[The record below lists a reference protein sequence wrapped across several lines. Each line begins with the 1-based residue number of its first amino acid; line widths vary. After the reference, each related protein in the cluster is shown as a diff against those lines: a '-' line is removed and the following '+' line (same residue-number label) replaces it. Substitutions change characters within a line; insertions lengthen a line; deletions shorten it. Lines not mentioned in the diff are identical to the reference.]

1 MKPHVFEW
9 SVVPFVLSHPA
20 AGFTA
25 DMNPHI
31 ALFKRK
37 HDTTSNYNVLL
48 LASYSTCLPQEGTEL
63 K

>member
-1 MKPHVFEW
+1 MFEW
-9 SVVPFVLSHPA
+9 SVVPFVLSHMA
-20 AGFTA
+20 AEFSA
-25 DMNPHI
+25 AMNPHI

-37 HDTTSNYNVLL
+37 HGTTSNYNVLL

>member
-1 MKPHVFEW
+1 MFER

-20 AGFTA
+20 AEFSA
-25 DMNPHI
+25 AMNPHI

-37 HDTTSNYNVLL
+37 HDTTSNYIVLL

>member
-1 MKPHVFEW
+1 MFER
-9 SVVPFVLSHPA
+9 SVIPFVLSHPA
-20 AGFTA
+20 AEFSA
-25 DMNPHI
+25 AMNPHI